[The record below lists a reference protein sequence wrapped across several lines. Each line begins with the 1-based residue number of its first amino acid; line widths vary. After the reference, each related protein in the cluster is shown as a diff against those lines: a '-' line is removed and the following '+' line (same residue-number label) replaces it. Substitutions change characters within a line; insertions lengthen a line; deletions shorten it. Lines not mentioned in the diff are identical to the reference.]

1 MNYTIQSINNDG
13 SIDVSFDID
22 GVVQNLSGAPLTDV
36 DALNQFL
43 FDYGTAYENGIVQTS
58 SPVISPDV
66 EAPMISALGYAFFRW
81 SKISVFEINSL
92 EPNASTNSALS
103 GLNPCDEDIEAHLL
117 FTKCCCC
124 VFILL

>member
-66 EAPMISALGYAFFRW
+66 EALVGQPMAV
-81 SKISVFEINSL
+81 SVGKDNIITAVASL
-92 EPNASTNSALS
+92 KPQVIK
-103 GLNPCDEDIEAHLL
+103 GG
-117 FTKCCCC
+117 
-124 VFILL
+124 V